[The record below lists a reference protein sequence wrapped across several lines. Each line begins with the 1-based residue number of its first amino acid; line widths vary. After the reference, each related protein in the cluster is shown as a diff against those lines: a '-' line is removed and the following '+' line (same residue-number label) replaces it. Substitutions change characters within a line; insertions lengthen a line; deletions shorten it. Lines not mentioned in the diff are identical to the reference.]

1 MARTMARNDIHQAY
15 PLVEIQ
21 GVRIRLPHPE
31 RIPSIDFVERTEIV
45 ERALAAWMPGNGLKP
60 LNIRFFGPPGVGKNA
75 IVYQLAKILGKPLY
89 ILNGNEELDPED
101 VACTARFA
109 SSDRIEYLASPLFAA
124 MLAGGIFF
132 FDEIGKAPPAALNP
146 LASVLDERRM
156 LDSVLAGIRIEAHEG
171 FLFCAALNEDEE
183 SGGRLPHF
191 LEERLSP
198 AIRVGIPPPATFRMI
213 LQRHLPPD
221 DDRWMEIYM
230 KEFWNPETTPREAR
244 TRLQFAYGMASR
256 AGATRAS
263 NGEIREFLRR
273 TEAKES
279 ETEPPAAGI
288 RAKAATLKKT
298 VSQEKPDEIEHLLV
312 LRKDGG
318 GEITH

>member
-1 MARTMARNDIHQAY
+1 MARKGTGADARQAY

-21 GVRIRLPHPE
+21 GVPIRLPHPE
-31 RIPSIDFVERTEIV
+31 KIPSIDFVERKELV
-45 ERALAAWMPGNGLKP
+45 ERVLAAWMPGNGLKP

-109 SSDRIEYLASPLFAA
+109 SADRIEYVASPLFAA

-171 FLFCAALNEDEE
+171 FLFCSALNEDEE
-183 SGGRLPHF
+183 SGGRLPLF

-213 LQRHLPPD
+213 LQRHLPPGD
-221 DDRWMEIYM
+221 NRWVEIYM
-230 KEFWNPETTPREAR
+230 KEFWNPESTPREAR
-244 TRLQFAYGMASR
+244 TRLQYAYGMASR
-256 AGATRAS
+256 AGATRAD
-263 NGEIREFLRR
+263 NEEIREFLRR

-279 ETEPPAAGI
+279 ETEPSAARV
-288 RAKAATLKKT
+288 RAKGATVKKT
-298 VSQEKPDEIEHLLV
+298 VSQEKQDEIEHLLV

>member
-1 MARTMARNDIHQAY
+1 
-15 PLVEIQ
+15 
-21 GVRIRLPHPE
+21 
-31 RIPSIDFVERTEIV
+31 
-45 ERALAAWMPGNGLKP
+45 
-60 LNIRFFGPPGVGKNA
+60 
-75 IVYQLAKILGKPLY
+75 
-89 ILNGNEELDPED
+89 
-101 VACTARFA
+101 
-109 SSDRIEYLASPLFAA
+109 
-124 MLAGGIFF
+124 
-132 FDEIGKAPPAALNP
+132 
-146 LASVLDERRM
+146 M

-183 SGGRLPHF
+183 SGGRLPLF

-213 LQRHLPPD
+213 LQKHLPPG
-221 DDRWMEIYM
+221 DDRWIEIYM

-263 NGEIREFLRR
+263 NEEIREFLRR

-279 ETEPPAAGI
+279 ETEALADGI
-288 RAKAATLKKT
+288 RAKAVPGKKA

>member
-1 MARTMARNDIHQAY
+1 MFT
-15 PLVEIQ
+15 
-21 GVRIRLPHPE
+21 
-31 RIPSIDFVERTEIV
+31 
-45 ERALAAWMPGNGLKP
+45 
-60 LNIRFFGPPGVGKNA
+60 
-75 IVYQLAKILGKPLY
+75 
-89 ILNGNEELDPED
+89 
-101 VACTARFA
+101 
-109 SSDRIEYLASPLFAA
+109 
-124 MLAGGIFF
+124 GGIFF

-183 SGGRLPHF
+183 SGGRLPLF

-213 LQRHLPPD
+213 LQKHLPPG
-221 DDRWMEIYM
+221 DDRWIEIYM

-263 NGEIREFLRR
+263 NEEIREFLRR

-279 ETEPPAAGI
+279 ETEALADGI
-288 RAKAATLKKT
+288 RAKAVPGKKA